1 MPELTPREI
10 AAACEAHDGFSPL
23 NDSAR
28 LVLDGARRGEVLTRD
43 NGVAILDDHDGA
55 ILVAV
60 APDARGRGTGT
71 ALVSDAVAARP
82 EHSVWAF
89 RTLPAAR
96 AVAAKLGLQPVRE
109 LLRMGRSL
117 AVGVPVPA
125 PAGYHILPFQP
136 ADAEGVVAVNRAAF
150 AHHPEQGRLSIDD
163 FYALTRQPWFDPAG
177 LLVAHRDGQTTGFHW
192 TKRHDATL
200 GEVYVLAV
208 QPGHGG
214 GGLGRALLEAGLA
227 YLRDAGCERVELYVE
242 AAEERVVALYKA
254 AGFRVLTADTSYR
267 AGA

>member
-1 MPELTPREI
+1 M
-10 AAACEAHDGFSPL
+10 
-23 NDSAR
+23 
-28 LVLDGARRGEVLTRD
+28 
-43 NGVAILDDHDGA
+43 
-55 ILVAV
+55 
-60 APDARGRGTGT
+60 
-71 ALVSDAVAARP
+71 
-82 EHSVWAF
+82 
-89 RTLPAAR
+89 
-96 AVAAKLGLQPVRE
+96 
-109 LLRMGRSL
+109 
-117 AVGVPVPA
+117 
-125 PAGYHILPFQP
+125 
-136 ADAEGVVAVNRAAF
+136 AVNRAAF

-192 TKRHDATL
+192 TKRHAATL

-242 AAEERVVALYKA
+242 APEERVVALYKA